1 MPLFPEGFAGVGG
14 QAEED
19 LGYGLGGVG
28 KGCIDDAHFHRDAVD
43 CREGQA
49 DDEVEGTD
57 SARDRD
63 GEAQSPDQGE
73 EEGVYKVETFEEGSS
88 PDCGCSHEP
97 VKSPDESC
105 VGKEQPFALHAE
117 TARESLTETS
127 EDAPDLAAEGVG
139 ITVTP

>member
-43 CREGQA
+43 CREGKT

-57 SARDRD
+57 AARDRD
-63 GEAQSPDQGE
+63 GEAQSPNQGE
-73 EEGVYKVETFEEGSS
+73 EESIYKVETYEEGSG

-105 VGKEQPFALHAE
+105 IGKEQPLTLHTKTAGE
-117 TARESLTETS
+117 TLDKTS

-139 ITVTP
+139 VTVTP

>member
-19 LGYGLGGVG
+19 LGDGLRGVG
-28 KGCIDDAHFHRDAVD
+28 KGCVDDTHFHRDAVD
-43 CREGQA
+43 CRKGQA
-49 DDEVEGTD
+49 DDEVEGTY
-57 SARDRD
+57 STRDRD

-73 EEGVYKVETFEEGSS
+73 EEGVYKVETFKEGSG
-88 PDCGCSHEP
+88 PHCGCSHEP
-97 VKSPDESC
+97 VKAPDEGC